1 MNALL
6 VIDMQIS
13 WFETP
18 RHDKDGVITRV
29 NQLIDAMRQSGGS
42 VVFIRHADADAM
54 PDSPGFQIEPSLH
67 YQPDDIIFD
76 KTACDSFAD
85 TALLP
90 WLQQLGMQNLY
101 LCGLATEFCVD
112 TTLRA
117 ALSRGFNVVALSD
130 AHTTANRPHLK
141 AIQIIEHHNWVWA
154 NMTAPMGRSLRVCN
168 TAQALLDLA

>member
-1 MNALL
+1 MKTLL
-6 VIDMQIS
+6 VIDMQVS

-18 RHDKDGVITRV
+18 RHDKDGVIARV
-29 NQLIDAMRQSGGS
+29 NLAIDAMRQSGGN
-42 VVFIRHADADAM
+42 VVFIRHSDADAM
-54 PDSPGFQIEPSLH
+54 PDSPGFQIEPALH
-67 YQPDDIIFD
+67 YQAEDIIFD

-90 WLQQLGMQNLY
+90 WLQQMGSKNLY

-117 ALSRGFNVVALSD
+117 ALSRGFNVTALAD
-130 AHTTANRPHLK
+130 GHTTANRPHLK
-141 AIQIIEHHNWVWA
+141 ATQIIEHHNWVWA
-154 NMTAPMGRSLRVCN
+154 NMTAPMGRSLRVCE